1 MADYYREE
9 DVPMM
14 LTIQELAGF
23 LRVSKNTAYHFV
35 NTGKVPSV
43 KVGHQIRIF
52 RDNVIQYIK
61 AQHP

>member
-1 MADYYREE
+1 
-9 DVPMM
+9 M

-52 RDNVIQYIK
+52 RDDVIQYIK